1 MFKTGYVCIFYHSF
15 HFVYRLE
22 SCNKSVLFAM
32 YAKPKALLPINL
44 NKKNLPAHTNFPKGI
59 RILLR
64 IDSLFTDPL
73 FSVTKSVRGG
83 GRRK

>member
-1 MFKTGYVCIFYHSF
+1 
-15 HFVYRLE
+15 
-22 SCNKSVLFAM
+22 M

-44 NKKNLPAHTNFPKGI
+44 NKKNLPAHTNVPKGI

-73 FSVTKSVRGG
+73 FSVTKSVRQ
-83 GRRK
+83 RKEVVVGEEENSLYF